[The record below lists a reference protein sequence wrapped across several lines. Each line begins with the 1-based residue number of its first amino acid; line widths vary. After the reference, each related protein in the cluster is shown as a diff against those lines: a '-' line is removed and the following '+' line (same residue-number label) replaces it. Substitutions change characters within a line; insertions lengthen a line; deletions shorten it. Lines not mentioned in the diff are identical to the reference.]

1 MEAGSAGEVG
11 VVLGAERPVGNG
23 PLLKVTTET
32 AAYGMPID
40 AAGRGG
46 EVVRERHRFIREGN
60 VETEERS

>member
-1 MEAGSAGEVG
+1 MEAGSAGEV
-11 VVLGAERPVGNG
+11 G

-46 EVVRERHRFIREGN
+46 EVARERHRFIRDGN